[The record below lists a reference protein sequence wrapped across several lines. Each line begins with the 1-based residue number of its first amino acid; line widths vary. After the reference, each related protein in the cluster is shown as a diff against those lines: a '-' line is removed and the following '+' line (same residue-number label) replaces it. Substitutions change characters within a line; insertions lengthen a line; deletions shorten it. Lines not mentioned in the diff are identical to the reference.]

1 MTLSADTMS
10 TDAVHVEIK
19 KQTNSPF
26 DKELLKSYRRL
37 REDYL
42 WIFSNASKLR
52 TTYPDNYIAV
62 ENKSVK
68 FSSESMKLLLTKIKE
83 SGEQV
88 EDFIIEYMSTRRVNF
103 LF

>member
-1 MTLSADTMS
+1 MGEDTVSAG
-10 TDAVHVEIK
+10 AVRVEVK
-19 KQTNSPF
+19 QQTNSAF
-26 DKELLKSYRRL
+26 NKELLKSYRRL

-42 WIFSNASKLR
+42 WIFSNEDKLR

-62 ENKSVK
+62 EDKSVK
-68 FSSESMKLLLTKIKE
+68 FSGGSLEVVIEKIKE

-88 EDFIIEYMSTRRVNF
+88 EDFIIEYMGTRRVNL